1 MKSSGQPPS
10 PHKQTFVKVNAPVD
24 EGIAVVVVAL
34 NQIDGV
40 VTLDSCQRG
49 ATGEAYVYFTYGN
62 DWYELGTLLER
73 LAAQL
78 RTLNLCCGFSLSL
91 EWFGSNDQPRAR
103 LVLRPEYAAD
113 IATVI

>member
-1 MKSSGQPPS
+1 
-10 PHKQTFVKVNAPVD
+10 VNAPVD

-49 ATGEAYVYFTYGN
+49 VTGEAYVYFTYGDN
-62 DWYELGTLLER
+62 WRELGKLLER

-78 RTLNLCCGFSLSL
+78 RTMSLCCGFSLSL

-103 LVLRPEYAAD
+103 LVLRPEH
-113 IATVI
+113 ATGVANAIQPV